1 MEILNKLKNGEYS
14 LVKTYWLFGVIGNLP
29 FNIIF
34 SISVLSLEAITFA
47 FFMAIAY
54 NYFWI
59 LGCWKAASDYQGIA
73 IWSILAKGV
82 CVLTGLSILYA
93 LVTILGL

>member
-14 LVKTYWLFGVIGNLP
+14 LAKTYWLFGVVANLP
-29 FNIIF
+29 FNIFFNIDGLT
-34 SISVLSLEAITFA
+34 IGPIILVLLA
-47 FFMAIAY
+47 AIAY

-93 LVTILGL
+93 LVTILSL